1 MINLCTNLDVMFH
14 IAVYAY
20 RCNHY
25 RCNASPS
32 PSLARGWGGGG
43 IPPTSV
49 CGLCSILLSRNLAK
63 FQKCQNVAKKN
74 FGTFVI

>member
-1 MINLCTNLDVMFH
+1 MFH

-32 PSLARGWGGGG
+32 PSLARGWGGGVSHQLQYVVFVPYCLAE
-43 IPPTSV
+43 IS
-49 CGLCSILLSRNLAK
+49 LNFKSAKMLLKRILALL
-63 FQKCQNVAKKN
+63 
-74 FGTFVI
+74 